1 MAITVLCPSCH
12 ARFSVHEKFAG
23 KQGPCP
29 KCKATITVPA
39 AGDEV
44 KVHAPEEY
52 GGAKDAK
59 GRAVLKPLERAETKV
74 QPAIVVGVAM
84 AVVVAFLV
92 AFVLRG
98 SSDLKSSV
106 VILGLGALILAPPLV
121 VSAYTFLRN
130 QELEPYR
137 GMALGARVAI
147 CSIVYA
153 ALWGAVWAIKH
164 FMLKDADPEI
174 WQYFLLL
181 APPMAVGALTALA
194 TLDLD
199 FGSGFFHYCMYMGT
213 CVLLRVTMGL
223 PPL

>member
-1 MAITVLCPSCH
+1 MPITVLCPSCH
-12 ARFSVHEKFAG
+12 ARFAVNEKFAG
-23 KQGPCP
+23 KEGPCP
-29 KCKATITVPA
+29 KCKATIKVPA
-39 AGDEV
+39 ASEEV
-44 KVHAPEEY
+44 QIHAPAEY
-52 GGAKDAK
+52 GGVKDAK
-59 GRAVLKPLERAETKV
+59 GRAVLKPLERVEAKV
-74 QPAIVVGVAM
+74 QPVIVVAVAM
-84 AVVVAFLV
+84 AVVLAFVV

-98 SSDLKSSV
+98 SDLKSSV
-106 VILGLGALILAPPLV
+106 VILGVGALILAPPLCV
-121 VSAYTFLRN
+121 AAYTFLRN

-164 FMLKDADPEI
+164 FMLKDASPEI

-199 FGSGFFHYCMYMGT
+199 FGSGFFHYCMYLGV

-223 PPL
+223 PAL